1 MISFFIILAYGVLI
15 GTWIAS
21 LVIWGLVLY
30 DKFNI
35 LNVGTSI
42 LITIIVEAIIAF
54 ICMLV
59 EVL

>member
-1 MISFFIILAYGVLI
+1 MLI

-30 DKFNI
+30 DKFNAV
-35 LNVGTSI
+35 NVGTSI
-42 LITIIVEAIIAF
+42 LITIIIEAVIAF